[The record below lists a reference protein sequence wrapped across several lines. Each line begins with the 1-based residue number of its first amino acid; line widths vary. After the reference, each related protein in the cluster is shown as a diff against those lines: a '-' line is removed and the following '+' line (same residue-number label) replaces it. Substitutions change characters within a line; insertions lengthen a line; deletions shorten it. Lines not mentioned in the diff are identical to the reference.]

1 MAALVSSSVVGLVIV
16 CVILVFCARDCAKV
30 AEPGTVC
37 AGCAHRDTVLGMAI
51 SSSGLPDKLSPSRIK
66 DFKQCPRLFFYKS
79 VLGISTPPTEAT
91 VRGTLAHY
99 AFERIFDH
107 PRNERTQ
114 DVALS
119 YIDPAWEMMVNP
131 FQDRDQVPQNSPEY
145 RLREAEKAW
154 AESRSEGKRMER
166 AAAQYRELIPKNSR
180 EEEELLSS
188 TRQVVLSWFGM
199 ENPQKFDP
207 VGREKY
213 VIGKLGGVLVHG
225 FIDRL
230 DEIERNG
237 RTTRYV
243 SDYKTGKTPAPR
255 FQDEAFFQL
264 EVYAALLEQTE
275 RARPDSLRLIYVK
288 EGRPEGVLSRPV
300 DGGTTKRTAA
310 QVRAVSDA
318 IKKAAAEDAWE
329 PRKQRLCDWCY
340 FQNVCPAFAPE
351 LEGTLPEEIEYRE
364 ARLAA
369 GL

>member
-1 MAALVSSSVVGLVIV
+1 
-16 CVILVFCARDCAKV
+16 
-30 AEPGTVC
+30 
-37 AGCAHRDTVLGMAI
+37 MAI
-51 SSSGLPDKLSPSRIK
+51 AQNGVPDKLSPSRIK

-107 PRNERTQ
+107 PREERTRQ
-114 DVALS
+114 VALA
-119 YIDPAWEMMVNP
+119 YLEPAWEMMVEP
-131 FQDRDQVPQNSPEY
+131 FRVRDEVDPDSPEY

-154 AESRSEGKRMER
+154 AEHRDTGSRLER
-166 AAAQYRELIPKNSR
+166 AAKQYRELIPAGSP
-180 EEEELLSS
+180 EEAALLAS
-188 TRQVVLSWFGM
+188 TREVVLSWFSM

-213 VIGKLGGVLVHG
+213 VIGKLGGALVHG

-243 SDYKTGKTPAPR
+243 SDYKTGKTPSPR

-264 EVYAALLEQTE
+264 EVYAALLEHTE
-275 RARPDSLRLIYVK
+275 QARPDSLRLIYVK

-300 DGGTTKRTAA
+300 DGGTTKRTVA
-310 QVRAVSDA
+310 QIRSVADA
-318 IKKAAAEDAWE
+318 IKKAAVEDSWE
-329 PRKQRLCDWCY
+329 PRKQRLCDWCF

-351 LEGTLPEEIEYRE
+351 LEGTLPEEIAYRE
-364 ARLAA
+364 TRLASKS
-369 GL
+369 